1 MIKALESSTSAHHPE
16 SVAPDTNVEEEL
28 QPAYVRLGNEARQVQ
43 SAVEEERRRI
53 ARELHDEFG
62 QGLTGLKFDLAW
74 LGRRLV
80 QSQTPAGSAELLNKV
95 QAMSGSIDALLG
107 SVRAT
112 AEALRPAMLD
122 DLGMSSALECLA
134 RTFQDRTGVRCAID
148 VTPEPSSIV
157 LPSESSTA
165 LFRIAQELLTNVMRH
180 ASASQVQMRLRQDAV
195 RVTLE
200 VTDNGKGISNER
212 MDVPHS
218 FGLRGMRERAALLG
232 GHFHIVGAPGVGT
245 TATVSIPAKES
256 FDL

>member
-16 SVAPDTNVEEEL
+16 SVAPHTNVEEEL
-28 QPAYVRLGNEARQVQ
+28 QPAYVRLGSEARQVQ

-74 LGRRLV
+74 LGRRLAP
-80 QSQTPAGSAELLNKV
+80 SLIPTEGAELLNKV

-122 DLGMSSALECLA
+122 DLGLSSALECLA

-148 VTPEPSSIV
+148 VTPVSSIV

-180 ASASQVQMRLRQDAV
+180 ASASQVHIRLHQDAL

-200 VTDNGKGISNER
+200 VTDNGKGISSDR
-212 MDVPHS
+212 MGAPRS

-232 GHFHIVGAPGVGT
+232 GHFHVVGAPGVGT

-256 FDL
+256 LDV

>member
-1 MIKALESSTSAHHPE
+1 MIKAPEFSQSAPHPE
-16 SVAPDTNVEEEL
+16 SVAPDTNVEKEHQL
-28 QPAYVRLGNEARQVQ
+28 TYVRLGSEARQVQ
-43 SAVEEERRRI
+43 KAVEEERCRI

-74 LGRRLV
+74 LGRRLA
-80 QSQTPAGSAELLNKV
+80 QPLIPARGTELLNKV
-95 QAMSGSIDALLG
+95 QAMSRSIDALLG

-122 DLGMSSALECLA
+122 DLGLSSALECLA

-148 VTPEPSSIV
+148 VTPVSSIV
-157 LPSESSTA
+157 LPSELSTA

-200 VTDNGKGISNER
+200 VTDNGKGISSDR
-212 MDVPHS
+212 MDAPHS